1 MNKRITLII
10 DSKSDS
16 KPLKNIL
23 VGMGLSTT
31 IIRHLKKSDDGIMLN
46 GHKAYT
52 NATVHAGDELTVTIC
67 DEPSEN
73 IVPKDIP
80 MDILYEDEDIIAVNK
95 PRDMPTHPSMKH
107 YKDSLANAV
116 MYYFRNENFT
126 FRVVTRLDR
135 DTSGVVL
142 IAKNHLTAQKLN
154 DDIKNQKVKKE
165 YIAVVNGVPA
175 PPSDRIC
182 APIRRLEESVILRCV
197 AADGKEAITDYT
209 TEKSANGLSL
219 VRLYPLTGRTHQL
232 RVHLSYIGVPIY
244 GDDLYGA
251 PQVGEKTRLHCAK
264 ISFTHP
270 ASGEKIVIEAPTPND
285 MKKLI

>member
-10 DSKSDS
+10 DSKSES

-31 IIRHLKKSDDGIMLN
+31 IIRRLKKSDDGIMLN
-46 GHKAYT
+46 GRKAYT

>member
-10 DSKSDS
+10 DSKSES

-31 IIRHLKKSDDGIMLN
+31 IIRRLKKSDDGIMLN
-46 GHKAYT
+46 GRKAYT

-107 YKDSLANAV
+107 YEDSLANAV
-116 MYYFRNENFT
+116 MYYFRNQNFT

-175 PPSDRIC
+175 PPNDRIC

>member
-1 MNKRITLII
+1 MEKQIKIRITAT
-10 DSKSDS
+10 DAGKPVKS
-16 KPLKNIL
+16 IL
-23 VGMGLSTT
+23 TGMGLSTT
-31 IIRHLKKSDDGIMLN
+31 IIRRLKRSDDGIMLN
-46 GHKAYT
+46 GRKAYT
-52 NATVHAGDELTVTIC
+52 NATVHEGDELVITIC
-67 DEPSEN
+67 DEPSET

-80 MDILYEDEDIIAVNK
+80 LDILYEDEDIIAVNK

-107 YKDSLANAV
+107 YEDSLANAV

-142 IAKNHLTAQKLN
+142 IAKNHPTAQKLN

-175 PPSDRIC
+175 PPRGRIC
-182 APIRRLEESVILRCV
+182 VPIRRLEKSVILRCV

-209 TEKSANGLSL
+209 TEKKMNGLSL

-285 MKKLI
+285 MEKLI